1 MGNEMRNTTMDIN
14 TVIAK
19 ELDIKLGQVESVSH
33 LLDEGNTIPFIA
45 RYRKEATGELDE
57 VVLRAIEEKLRYYR
71 SLEERKGEILR
82 LIEEQGKLT
91 DELKNAILQA
101 AKLQDVE
108 DLYRPYRQKRRTR
121 ATIAEEKGLRPL
133 AELIFKQELIGG
145 GMDAI
150 LAPYVQPEKGVE
162 SAADAQA
169 GALDIIA
176 QWIADDAKIR
186 ALVRG
191 ISEREGLLV
200 TRCRLPAEPSGQ
212 LPVSKYELYYDFSE
226 ELTGIPSHRV
236 LAINRGE
243 KEEILQVTLMVPQEK
258 IVEAIGREVISN
270 PHSLFQ
276 GMLGE
281 TCHDAYQ
288 RLLAP
293 SIERELR
300 NQLTERAETQAIQVF
315 SANLRQLLLQPPI
328 PGKRVM
334 GIDPAYRTGC
344 KVALLDEQG
353 DLIEIFTIYPHA
365 PQGRWEEAK
374 EVLLG
379 MVKEH
384 SIEIITIG
392 NGTASRETEALVAEV
407 IDAWDGDLH
416 YLIVNEAGASVYS
429 ASDLAREEFP
439 ELDVSLRGAVSIGR
453 RLQDPLAELVKIDPG
468 SIGVGQ
474 YQHDVNQKRLGE
486 SLAAVVESCVNHV
499 GVEMNTASPALL
511 QHVAGISRTLSR
523 RIVEYRQTQ
532 GPFSDRRQLLE
543 IRGLGEKTFTQ
554 CAGFLRIRDAA
565 NPLDNTPVH
574 PESYN
579 LAKAILGL
587 AEVPL
592 EALSYRGGSAE
603 LRVSLADLKPEEV
616 SKELGAGL
624 PTVKDIIDALL
635 QPGRDPREELP
646 KPLFRKDVLTL
657 DDLKEGMQL
666 SGTVTNVVD
675 FGAFVDIGVG
685 RNGLVHI
692 SEMSQSYVAHPLEVV
707 SVGDIVQVRVLDV
720 DRQRERISLSMIT

>member
-1 MGNEMRNTTMDIN
+1 MQKMPVDIN

-19 ELDIKLGQVESVSH
+19 ELDIRRSQVESVSH
-33 LLDEGNTIPFIA
+33 LLGEGNTIPFIA

-57 VVLRAIEEKLRYYR
+57 VVLRAIQEKLRYYN
-71 SLEERKGEILR
+71 SLEERKSEILR

-91 DELKNAILQA
+91 DELKSAILQA
-101 AKLQDVE
+101 VKIQEVE

-176 QWIADDAKIR
+176 QWIADNPKIR
-186 ALVRG
+186 AIVRG
-191 ISEREGLLV
+191 ISEKEGLLV
-200 TRCRLPAEPSGQ
+200 TRCRLPAEPSGE

-226 ELTGIPSHRV
+226 KLTSIPSHRV

-243 KEEILQVTLMVPQEK
+243 KEEILQVTILVPQDK
-258 IVEAIGREVISN
+258 IVEAISREVISN

-276 GMLGE
+276 GMLSE
-281 TCHDAYQ
+281 TCHDAYR

-300 NQLTERAETQAIQVF
+300 NQLTERAEAQAIQVF
-315 SANLRQLLLQPPI
+315 SANLRQLLLQPPVQ
-328 PGKRVM
+328 GKRLL

-353 DLIEIFTIYPHA
+353 DLMMTFTIYPHGSQA
-365 PQGRWEEAK
+365 SWEEAK
-374 EVLLG
+374 EKLLEIIN
-379 MVKEH
+379 EH
-384 SIEIITIG
+384 SIDIIAIG
-392 NGTASRETEALVAEV
+392 NGTASRETEVLVAEV
-407 IDAWDGDLH
+407 IDASDQDIH

-429 ASDLAREEFP
+429 ASDLAREELP

-486 SLAAVVESCVNHV
+486 NLEAVVESCVNHV

-511 QHVAGISRTLSR
+511 QYVAGISSTLSR

-554 CAGFLRIRDAA
+554 CAGFLRIRNAT

-574 PESYN
+574 PESYD
-579 LAKAILGL
+579 LAKAILEL
-587 AEVPL
+587 AQVPL
-592 EALSYRGGSAE
+592 EVLPGSSAE
-603 LRVSLADLKPEEV
+603 LRASLARLNPEEV
-616 SKELGAGL
+616 AKELGAGL

-657 DDLKEGMQL
+657 DDLEAGMLL

-675 FGAFVDIGVG
+675 FGAFIDIGVG

-692 SEMSQSYVAHPLEVV
+692 SEMSQSYVTHPLEVV
-707 SVGDIVQVRVLDV
+707 AVGDIVQVRVLDV
-720 DRQRERISLSMIT
+720 DRQRERISLSLLT